1 MNDLAIKP
9 SHFFVYCLTF
19 LALSLSFLTIAEGV
33 YGACTEGDSWAS
45 KKLMHYARSSLGV
58 AVVDDKIYAIG
69 GTNLRAVGGS
79 EVRDTKYYRGGVVG
93 YNEEYD
99 PKTDEWTT
107 KTAMPTS
114 RSRFAIAA
122 YQNKI
127 YCMGGFDANGTAVAI
142 NEVYDTLT
150 DTWETKTPMS
160 APRTH
165 VQATVVDGKIYLLC
179 GFLNGDLNHAINI
192 NQAYDPKTDSWATM
206 AAIPNQASAYTPAVA
221 FNNQIYLMGEDIKIY
236 DPQANTW
243 NSAVLEPLTT
253 FYGYAAATSGK
264 FAPARIYVFSGAEVK
279 VFDPA
284 NGSWSLGAALPSERQ
299 QFGAVSLDDQLYVV
313 GGEYLK
319 WNIGGGLQ
327 ELSPLALNTQYT
339 PMGYCSPES
348 TPPKVSF
355 DAPLNQTYNTS
366 SVPLTFV
373 ADKNI
378 TLASY
383 SLDGQQNVTVAGN
396 TTIIN
401 VPDGS
406 HNLTVYTTDA
416 YGNVGSQT
424 TTFTVK
430 TPDSLVSTS
439 VIVGVAVAV
448 VAISLIIGAL
458 LHRRRQRKR
467 GL

>member
-1 MNDLAIKP
+1 M
-9 SHFFVYCLTF
+9 
-19 LALSLSFLTIAEGV
+19 
-33 YGACTEGDSWAS
+33 ACTEGDSWAS

-79 EVRDTKYYRGGVVG
+79 EVRDTKYYLGGVVG

-99 PKTDEWTT
+99 SKTDEWAT
-107 KTAMPTS
+107 KTAMPTP

-179 GFLNGDLNHAINI
+179 GFLNGDLNHVTNI

-206 AAIPNQASAYTPAVA
+206 APIPNQASAYTPAVA
-221 FNNQIYLMGEDIKIY
+221 FNNQIYLMSEDIKIY
-236 DPQANTW
+236 DPQTNTW
-243 NSAVLEPLTT
+243 TFTVPEPPTT
-253 FYGYAAATSGK
+253 FYGYAVATSGK
-264 FAPARIYVFSGAEVK
+264 FAPAKIYVLSGSELK

-284 NGSWSLGAALPSERQ
+284 NGIWSLGTALPSDRIEFR
-299 QFGAVSLDDQLYVV
+299 AVSLGDQLYVV
-313 GGEYLK
+313 GGEYIK

-327 ELSPLALNTQYT
+327 EASPLALNTQYT
-339 PMGYCSPES
+339 PIGYCPPES
-348 TPPKVSF
+348 TPPNVSF
-355 DAPLNQTYNTS
+355 ESPLNQTYNTS
-366 SVPLTFV
+366 SVPLTFAV
-373 ADKNI
+373 DKN
-378 TLASY
+378 LSSAKY

-396 TTIIN
+396 TTIHDLS
-401 VPDGS
+401 DGF
-406 HNLTVYTTDA
+406 HNLTVYATDT

-424 TTFTVK
+424 TKFAVK
-430 TPDSLVSTS
+430 MPENLGSTP
-439 VIVGVAVAV
+439 VIAGVAVAV
-448 VAISLIIGAL
+448 VITCLIIGTL
-458 LHRRRQRKR
+458 QYRRRKRKE
-467 GL
+467 G